1 MKKYEQLAAEMTEL
15 ILNSSKEI
23 DEIFEQFC
31 NENKGETPQ
40 RLLEVWQDVLSSM
53 PELN

>member
-1 MKKYEQLAAEMTEL
+1 MKNIDLLAAELTEL

-23 DEIFEQFC
+23 DEIFDQFC
-31 NENKGETPQ
+31 HENKGETPH
-40 RLLEVWQDVLSSM
+40 RLLEVWQDVLASM

>member
-1 MKKYEQLAAEMTEL
+1 MKKHDQLAAELTEL
-15 ILNSSKEI
+15 ILNSSKDI

-31 NENKGETPQ
+31 MENKGETPH
-40 RLLEVWQDVLSSM
+40 RLLDVWQDVLESM